1 MMQRLKESEKREMA
15 NTRVIVNLGWTR
27 NMGNFNS
34 MRVDIGV
41 EDDLRDNENVEA
53 GFNRVYNY
61 IEKKLLEKVDETE
74 KEIKAL
80 SDGE

>member
-1 MMQRLKESEKREMA
+1 MS
-15 NTRVIVNLGWTR
+15 NTRVVVNLGWTR

-41 EDDLRDNENVEA
+41 EDDLRQDEDVEQ
-53 GFNRVYNY
+53 GFNRVYDY

>member
-1 MMQRLKESEKREMA
+1 
-15 NTRVIVNLGWTR
+15 
-27 NMGNFNS
+27 MGNFNS

-41 EDDLRDNENVEA
+41 DDDLRNGEKIED
-53 GFNRVYNY
+53 GFNRIYNY
-61 IEKKLLEKVDETE
+61 VEGKLLQKVEETE

>member
-1 MMQRLKESEKREMA
+1 MS
-15 NTRVIVNLGWTR
+15 NTRVVVNLGWTR

-41 EDDLRDNENVEA
+41 EDDLRQDEDLEQ
-53 GFNRVYNY
+53 GFNRVYDY

>member
-1 MMQRLKESEKREMA
+1 MA

-41 EDDLRDNENVEA
+41 EDDLRDGENVET

>member
-1 MMQRLKESEKREMA
+1 MA

-41 EDDLRDNENVEA
+41 EDDLRSGENVED

>member
-1 MMQRLKESEKREMA
+1 MP
-15 NTRVIVNLGWTR
+15 TRVKVNLGWTR

-41 EDDLRDNENVEA
+41 EDDLRNDENVEQ
-53 GFNRVYNY
+53 GFNRVYDY
-61 IEKKLLEKVDETE
+61 VEKKLLQKVEETE

>member
-1 MMQRLKESEKREMA
+1 
-15 NTRVIVNLGWTR
+15 
-27 NMGNFNS
+27 MGNFNS

-41 EDDLRDNENVEA
+41 EDDLRQDEDVEQ
-53 GFNRVYNY
+53 GFNRVYDY

>member
-1 MMQRLKESEKREMA
+1 MS
-15 NTRVIVNLGWTR
+15 NTRVVVNLGWTR

-41 EDDLRDNENVEA
+41 EDDLRQDENVEQ
-53 GFNRVYNY
+53 GFNRVYDY

>member
-1 MMQRLKESEKREMA
+1 MA

-41 EDDLRDNENVEA
+41 EDDLRNGENVED

>member
-1 MMQRLKESEKREMA
+1 MP
-15 NTRVIVNLGWTR
+15 TRVKVSLGWTR

-41 EDDLRDNENVEA
+41 DDDLRNGEKIED
-53 GFNRVYNY
+53 GFNRIYNY
-61 IEKKLLEKVDETE
+61 VEGKLLQKVEETE